1 MKFQTKA
8 RVTKDTFGNPMLDF
22 NKVEYR
28 KALQELKKDSYCLV
42 TITDQRTLDQNSML
56 HAVINEISAYTGESL
71 DDLKAFFKH
80 KFLGYVNH
88 EVTDYICDEEDEEP
102 DCTKYAIKKTVQE
115 LRSTTTLN
123 KTEFANFIT
132 QIQSWAWEN
141 LSLNL
146 NNIPDE

>member
-1 MKFQTKA
+1 MKYQTKA
-8 RVTKDTFGNPMLDF
+8 KVVKINGQPSLDF
-22 NKVEYR
+22 NKIEYR
-28 KALQELKKDSYCLV
+28 KVLDELNEGSYV
-42 TITDQRTLDQNSML
+42 VITISDQRTVDQNSLL
-56 HAVINEISAYTGESL
+56 HAVINEISSYTGESL

-88 EVTDYICDEEDEEP
+88 EVTDYLCDEEEP

-115 LRSTTTLN
+115 LRSTTTLT
-123 KTEFANFIT
+123 KKEFGDFIT

-146 NNIPDE
+146 SNIPDE